1 MNLASRRDLLGVV
14 AIGVLLAANAI
25 VPLVCGDVYP
35 FTSAPMF
42 RDTPMQYAE
51 YRVFD
56 PAGNQLPSKH
66 YALERQRSDDPF
78 LIGRVYDGNPVGYGV
93 GIAPPPVLE
102 QEFGVVHEEATVRR
116 HIQQQLAQPA
126 NAKYPFV
133 VVEQDVIGAI
143 DSQRVGIEVSNRWKV
158 HRSPGERER

>member
-14 AIGVLLAANAI
+14 AIGVLLAANAV
-25 VPLVCGDVYP
+25 VPLICGDVYP

-116 HIQQQLAQPA
+116 HIEAQLARPA
-126 NAKYPFV
+126 NAQYRYV

-143 DSQRVGIEVSNRWKV
+143 DEQHVGVVKTNKNAPWKV
-158 HRSPGERER
+158 ERPSK